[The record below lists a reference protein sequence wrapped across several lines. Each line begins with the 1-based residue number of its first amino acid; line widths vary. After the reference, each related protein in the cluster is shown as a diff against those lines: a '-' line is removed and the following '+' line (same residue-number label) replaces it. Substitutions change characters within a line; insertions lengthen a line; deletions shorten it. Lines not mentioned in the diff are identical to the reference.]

1 MNIVEQNEG
10 TKISYDLMGNI
21 LILNQELYLNL
32 AAYERDFDVE
42 IDISR
47 NEYGMLVMG
56 LSRAYVAQ
64 IYIPAREYIETEVE
78 GDEEGENTVEREAV
92 PFSMDN
98 VTLTLWGDVTNE

>member
-1 MNIVEQNEG
+1 MKVVEQNEG
-10 TKISYDLMGNI
+10 TKISYDLMGNV

-47 NEYGMLVMG
+47 NEYGMITMG

-64 IYIPAREYIETEVE
+64 IHIPAREYIETEVE
-78 GDEEGENTVEREAV
+78 SAEEGEEAVEREAV
-92 PFSMDN
+92 PFNIDN
-98 VTLTLWGDVTNE
+98 VTLTLWGDIN